1 MTVPATRPVRTGIG
15 WRDRLLP
22 VAVALALVAVLS
34 ATAPDLTVPPR
45 QWVPLAAGEQG
56 TLRDFTLQVTQVRQA
71 SAVDVRGEPL
81 TTTAVFVVVG
91 VEADVLRAPVNFT
104 SVALQTRSGDR
115 YDPRPEWVTAR
126 PPMTQPGFTVRGTW
140 VFEVPPARL
149 IGARLLVENDPR
161 EFDGYDR
168 GLRIDLGL
176 AAAAPSGE
184 TVRLTDASTRVT
196 R

>member
-15 WRDRLLP
+15 WGDRVLP

-45 QWVPLAAGEQG
+45 QWVPLAVGEPG
-56 TLRDFTLQVTQVRQA
+56 TLRDFTLQVTEVRQA

-91 VEADVLRAPVNFT
+91 VEADVLRAPVSFT

-115 YDPRPEWVTAR
+115 YDPRAEWVTAR
-126 PPMTQPGFTVRGTW
+126 LPLTQPGFTVRGTW
-140 VFEVPPARL
+140 VFEVPVARL
-149 IGARLLVENDPR
+149 AGARLLVENDPR

-176 AAAAPSGE
+176 TAAAPAE
-184 TVRLTDASTRVT
+184 TVRLSDASTRVT